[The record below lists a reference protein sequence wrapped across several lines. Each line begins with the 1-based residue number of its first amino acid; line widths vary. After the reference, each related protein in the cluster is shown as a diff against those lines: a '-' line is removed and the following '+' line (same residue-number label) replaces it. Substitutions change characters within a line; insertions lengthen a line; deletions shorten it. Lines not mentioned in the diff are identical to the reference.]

1 MAPSSFTS
9 QWLNESTKLDKL
21 KTSEALSNVALIEAS
36 NERQEALTI
45 AIAMRE
51 VLLEDEK
58 TAALITPDRNLAR
71 RVSMELQRFNIN
83 VDDTGGTPLKNS
95 DAALFLR
102 QISQICF
109 LPFQNSSLASLL
121 KEIQLQDEKYISPQ
135 VKNLIL
141 EGLEELT
148 EYCRRLDDIL
158 MPLVEISQA
167 DDEPSLERY
176 FLCLANAA
184 EALSANDQNKSTI
197 LSGEGL

>member
-1 MAPSSFTS
+1 
-9 QWLNESTKLDKL
+9 
-21 KTSEALSNVALIEAS
+21 
-36 NERQEALTI
+36 
-45 AIAMRE
+45 
-51 VLLEDEK
+51 
-58 TAALITPDRNLAR
+58 
-71 RVSMELQRFNIN
+71 MELQRFNIN

-121 KEIQLQDEKYISPQ
+121 KYPLCHAGYETNNAQKLAHSFELIALRGVINKPLPGKFEAFIRQREIQLQDEKYISPQ

-167 DDEPSLERY
+167 DDEPSP
-176 FLCLANAA
+176 
-184 EALSANDQNKSTI
+184 LSLLIFHQSLT
-197 LSGEGL
+197 LS